1 MGVTTQDLL
10 VTFLEGKEE
19 DIVNEA
25 TRRLR
30 VSNSEHYREMETIDL
45 RPRVAELYEAVKQ
58 SVLGVDRKY
67 VEEFMAEV
75 GLKRLRQGYGLGE
88 LQYSVNNLDTVIW
101 ETARVEFAE
110 YGAGAFEALQRLS
123 DAIGWA
129 KDRLALV
136 CLDETLATEAKLRE
150 LDDLFNDYL
159 SKRKEV

>member
-10 VTFLEGKEE
+10 VAFLEGKEE

-30 VSNSEHYREMETIDL
+30 KSDSEHYREMETIDL
-45 RPRVAELYEAVKQ
+45 RPRVAELYEAIMP
-58 SVLGVDRKY
+58 SVIENNREY
-67 VEEFMAEV
+67 VEEFLAEV
-75 GLKRLRQGYGLGE
+75 GLRRLRQGYGLRE

-101 ETARVEFAE
+101 EAASAEFAQ
-110 YGAGAFEALQRLS
+110 YGSDAFEALNRLS

>member
-1 MGVTTQDLL
+1 MGVNTQDLL
-10 VTFLEGKEE
+10 ADFLKGKEE

-30 VSNSEHYREMETIDL
+30 ASDSEHYREMETIDL
-45 RPRVAELYEAVKQ
+45 RPRVAELYEAIMQ
-58 SVLGVDRKY
+58 SVIEENRKF
-67 VEEFMAEV
+67 VEEFMAQV
-75 GLKRLRQGYGLGE
+75 GLKRLRQGYDLRE

-101 ETARVEFAE
+101 DTARTEFAG
-110 YGAGAFEALQRLS
+110 YGSDAFEALQRLS

>member
-1 MGVTTQDLL
+1 MDVNTQDLL
-10 VTFLEGKEE
+10 KRFLEGKEE

-30 VSNSEHYREMETIDL
+30 ESDNEHYREMETIDL
-45 RPRVAELYEAVKQ
+45 RPRVAGLYEALMQ
-58 SVLGVDRKY
+58 SVIAEDPGV
-67 VEEFMAEV
+67 VEGFMAEV
-75 GLKRLRQGYGLGE
+75 GLQRLRQGYDLRE
-88 LQYSVNNLDTVIW
+88 LQFSVNNLDTVIW
-101 ETARVEFAE
+101 ETARADFAE
-110 YGAGAFEALQRLS
+110 YGEAAFKALDRLS
-123 DAIGWA
+123 NAVGWA

>member
-1 MGVTTQDLL
+1 MGVDTQNIL
-10 VTFLEGKEE
+10 VNFLEGKEE

-30 VSNSEHYREMETIDL
+30 ESDNEHYRGMETIDL
-45 RPRVAELYEAVKQ
+45 RPRVAGLYEALMQ
-58 SVLGVDRKY
+58 SVIADNPGP
-67 VEEFMAEV
+67 VEEFMAKV
-75 GLKRLRQGYGLGE
+75 GLQRLRQGYGLRE
-88 LQYSVNNLDTVIW
+88 LQFSVNNLDTVIW
-101 ETARVEFAE
+101 ETSRADFVE
-110 YGAGAFEALQRLS
+110 YGADAFEALNRLS

>member
-1 MGVTTQDLL
+1 MGVDTQDLI
-10 VTFLEGKEE
+10 TNFLKNKEE

-30 VSNSEHYREMETIDL
+30 ASDSEHYREMETIDL
-45 RPRVAELYEAVKQ
+45 RPRVAELYEAIMR
-58 SVLGVDRKY
+58 SVIENNREY

-75 GLKRLRQGYGLGE
+75 GLRRLRQGYGLGE
-88 LQYSVNNLDTVIW
+88 LQYSVNNLDTVMW
-101 ETARVEFAE
+101 ETARAEFTQ
-110 YGAGAFEALQRLS
+110 YGADAFEALDRLS